1 MKIDDYRQQ
10 IDALDLELLELLN
23 QRARLAMAIG
33 SEKAKISAPVFV
45 PEREKAVLDRLQ
57 ELNQGP
63 LTMAGIQEIYRTII
77 KNCRNLE

>member
-10 IDALDLELLELLN
+10 IDALDVELLELLN

-33 SEKAKISAPVFV
+33 SEKAKINAPVFV
-45 PEREKAVLDRLQ
+45 PEREKAVLDQLQ
-57 ELNQGP
+57 QLNQGP
-63 LTMAGIQEIYRTII
+63 LTMAGIQEIYQTII